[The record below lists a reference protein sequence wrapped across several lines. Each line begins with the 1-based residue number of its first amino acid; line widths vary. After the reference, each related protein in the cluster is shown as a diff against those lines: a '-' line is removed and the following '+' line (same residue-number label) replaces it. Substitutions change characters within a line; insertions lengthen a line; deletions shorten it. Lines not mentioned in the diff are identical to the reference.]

1 MTMNAVNPKIYV
13 VDDDEAIRDSLRWLF
28 ESRGYRVETYDSG
41 EAFLAGYKVDSP
53 GCVLLDVRMGGISGI
68 QLYDKLRTRNF
79 SLPVLFLTGHGD
91 VPMAVE
97 AMKGGAVDFIEKPFN
112 DNKLVD
118 RVEAYVKRNARER
131 EARVQRE
138 TVTARLAALTAR
150 EREVMEH
157 VLAGK
162 LNKVIADEL
171 DISMRTV
178 EVHRSRVM
186 EKMGV
191 RSAVELAQLLSA
203 AEPKK

>member
-1 MTMNAVNPKIYV
+1 MNAVNPKIYV

-118 RVEAYVKRNARER
+118 RVEVYVKRNARER
-131 EARVQRE
+131 EARIQRE